1 MRSFRKISPRNF
13 IYRPRSYDVAPVLGT
28 DPRTRASIFGV
39 KGAFKNGV
47 SGSITTQYAWDLYLD
62 MKSLGFTFQVVVGPA
77 YQETCVNR
85 HLQHYAVV
93 YRVADADNED
103 RPTVRFFIGHEEC
116 ETLTLPA
123 PIVDFPACF
132 NDSMAFAVGNNL
144 NDHPMQGWFDEI
156 RYTTRALAPS
166 EFLVLKRYFPR
177 PTVLIFR

>member
-1 MRSFRKISPRNF
+1 MMSTSADFSRMGT
-13 IYRPRSYDVAPVLGT
+13 YTVAG
-28 DPRTRASIFGV
+28 G
-39 KGAFKNGV
+39 GAGA
-47 SGSITTQYAWDLYLD
+47 SGSLYVDGAYQLKSYGVPG
-62 MKSLGFTFQVVVGPA
+62 MKTA
-77 YQETCVNR
+77 YQEKCVNR

-123 PIVDFPACF
+123 PMVDFPACF

-156 RYTTRALAPS
+156 RYTTRALSPS
-166 EFLVLKRYFPR
+166 EFLVMQHR
-177 PTVLIFR
+177 PIVGLSIVLR